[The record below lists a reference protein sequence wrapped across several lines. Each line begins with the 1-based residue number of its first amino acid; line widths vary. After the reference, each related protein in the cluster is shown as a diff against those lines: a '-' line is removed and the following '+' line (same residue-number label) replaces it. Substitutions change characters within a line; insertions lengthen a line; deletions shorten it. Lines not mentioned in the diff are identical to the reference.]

1 MLTFISVFFL
11 STFLVVIFDYIWLGL
26 IMKKFY
32 VEALAPFGRVIDGS
46 ISMNIW
52 PAILVYILLG
62 LGLTFFVIL
71 PTSTL
76 PILRTVLTAVIFGV
90 VVYGVYDLTNLATLK
105 DWTSSIVIADIIWGA
120 VISVLVA
127 VITKLIIF

>member
-71 PTSTL
+71 PTSTSS
-76 PILRTVLTAVIFGV
+76 IFKTIISAVIFGV
-90 VVYGVYDLTNLATLK
+90 VVYGVYDLTNLATLR
-105 DWTSSIVIADIIWGA
+105 DWTTSIVIADIIWGA

>member
-76 PILRTVLTAVIFGV
+76 PILRTILTAIIFGV

>member
-76 PILRTVLTAVIFGV
+76 PILRTILIFGV
-90 VVYGVYDLTNLATLK
+90 VVYGVYDLTNPATLK

>member
-76 PILRTVLTAVIFGV
+76 PILRTTLTAIIFGV

-105 DWTSSIVIADIIWGA
+105 DWTISIVIADIIWGA

>member
-32 VEALAPFGRVIDGS
+32 VEALTPFGRVIDGS
-46 ISMNIW
+46 ISLNFW
-52 PAILVYILLG
+52 PAVLVYILLG

-76 PILRTVLTAVIFGV
+76 PILRTILTAIIFGV

-127 VITKLIIF
+127 VITKVIIF

>member
-1 MLTFISVFFL
+1 
-11 STFLVVIFDYIWLGL
+11 
-26 IMKKFY
+26 MKKFY

-71 PTSTL
+71 PTSTSS
-76 PILRTVLTAVIFGV
+76 IFKTIISAVIFGV
-90 VVYGVYDLTNLATLK
+90 VVYGVYDLTNLATLR
-105 DWTSSIVIADIIWGA
+105 DWTTSIVIADIIWGA